1 MEQADQFCTE
11 KLKGKVF
18 DAWTKWLSSS
28 RGDTFNDEATQ
39 RSKLYSIFAAWKF
52 YAKERSLLKR
62 YLFEC
67 GETIDNNISQMT
79 TI

>member
-1 MEQADQFCTE
+1 MEQADQFCID
-11 KLKGKVF
+11 KLKGKAF
-18 DAWTKWLSSS
+18 DAWTKQSS
-28 RGDTFNDEATQ
+28 RDTINDEATQ
-39 RSKLYSIFAAWKF
+39 RSKLFSIFAAWKF

-67 GETIDNNISQMT
+67 GETIDNMSQMT